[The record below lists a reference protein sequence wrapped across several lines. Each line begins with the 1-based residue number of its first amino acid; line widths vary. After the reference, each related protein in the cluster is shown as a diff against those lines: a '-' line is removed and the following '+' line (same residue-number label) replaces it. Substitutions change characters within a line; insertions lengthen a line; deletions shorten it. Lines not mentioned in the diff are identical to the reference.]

1 MSKVATVSKGTLVLA
16 SASPRRVALLKQ
28 VGLPFEQIVS
38 PAPEPAP
45 EGEAV
50 EHAIHSARTKAEAVS
65 ENLPRDRGTFVVGAD
80 TVVWLEDKLLGKP
93 TSVDD
98 AARMLGLLS
107 GRQHSVCTGLCVL
120 SPDGVAHEAAEVT
133 RVHMTPLSESA
144 ITDYIESGEPLD
156 KAGSYGIQGL
166 GARFIE
172 RIEGCYYNVVG
183 LPLHRLTTLLAAA
196 GFDVDTPF
204 KPDRA

>member
-1 MSKVATVSKGTLVLA
+1 MSKGTLVLA

-80 TVVWLEDKLLGKP
+80 TVVWLEDLE
-93 TSVDD
+93 SDY
-98 AARMLGLLS
+98 
-107 GRQHSVCTGLCVL
+107 
-120 SPDGVAHEAAEVT
+120 AH
-133 RVHMTPLSESA
+133 
-144 ITDYIESGEPLD
+144 
-156 KAGSYGIQGL
+156 
-166 GARFIE
+166 
-172 RIEGCYYNVVG
+172 
-183 LPLHRLTTLLAAA
+183 LPLRTFRWVEVIGRSPLYKNRCHWYMKADADSYAVT
-196 GFDVDTPF
+196 
-204 KPDRA
+204 K